1 MGGTRKNERG
11 NEPGK
16 ENDGGESMNSGD
28 YDGGRGR
35 GGRRW
40 RSQERMTATGRN

>member
-16 ENDGGESMNSGD
+16 ENDDGESMNSGD
-28 YDGGRGR
+28 YGGGRG
-35 GGRRW
+35 GGVVDGDRR
-40 RSQERMTATGRN
+40 SE